1 MRRDKREARH
11 QNSTRYKGLAAFA
24 VSQDLSRYLSQS
36 TVVCTGN
43 LAKTAGY
50 EKAGSSAFAD

>member
-1 MRRDKREARH
+1 MQSSEVVLHIDAKLV
-11 QNSTRYKGLAAFA
+11 Y
-24 VSQDLSRYLSQS
+24 QDLSRYLSQS